1 MMQKSVYKKKGN
13 FKGLLFVLGLLL
25 IAAILI
31 YTQHQ
36 VDLLQKNSREYLQFR
51 VRVMED
57 YLKNPNSDI
66 DYNFFLTEVIQG
78 TDYPI
83 IITDTAMVPY
93 SCKNVDV
100 SLDTMRFFTPEIKK
114 WLAKYMTDMDQ
125 ENRPIPI
132 KWNNQILSYM
142 HYGVSPVI
150 NKLRWLPY
158 IEISGALLFIL
169 IGYIGFSQIKKSE
182 QRYIWVGMA
191 KETAH
196 QLGTPLSSLIGW
208 IDLLKEDKRK
218 LSKALPEM
226 ENDAVRLN
234 KVAARFSQIGSFPSL
249 KKTDIV
255 KVIQS
260 VIAYFYTRLP
270 QYDNKIIIKEVYAT
284 YPSLYIN
291 RDLFEWVLEN
301 ILKNAIDA
309 IKSKSGEIIISVSK
323 EPKEKNIFIDIS
335 DNGLGITLRNQKNI
349 FKPGFST
356 KTRGWGLGLS
366 LAKRIIEE
374 YHGGKL
380 YILESR
386 IGKGSTI
393 RILLKSDRIS

>member
-1 MMQKSVYKKKGN
+1 MQKSVYKKKGD

-25 IAAILI
+25 IAIILI

-36 VDLLQKNSREYLQFR
+36 VDLLQKNSRAYLQFR

-93 SCKNVDV
+93 SCKNVEAT
-100 SLDTMRFFTPEIKK
+100 LDTMRIFTAEIKNLLSENIK
-114 WLAKYMTDMDQ
+114 DMDK
-125 ENRPIPI
+125 ENKPIPI

-158 IEISGALLFIL
+158 IEITGALLFIL

-218 LSKALPEM
+218 LSQALPEM
-226 ENDAVRLN
+226 ETDTARLN

-249 KKTDIV
+249 KKSDIV
-255 KVIQS
+255 EVIQS
-260 VIAYFYTRLP
+260 VISYFHARLP
-270 QYDNKIIIKEVYAT
+270 QYYNKIIIKEKYTT
-284 YPSLYIN
+284 YPNLYIN

-309 IKSKSGEIIISVSK
+309 IKSKSGEIIIAVSM
-323 EPKEKNIFIDIS
+323 EPNAKYINIDIS
-335 DNGLGITLRNQKNI
+335 DTGLGITHRNQKNI

-380 YILESR
+380 FILESR
-386 IGKGSTI
+386 IGKGSTM
-393 RILLKSDRIS
+393 RIMLKTESTS